1 MELRTYNQS
10 REAVSLDAFGLD
22 VARRLAAA
30 RPIMMPRNAGDR
42 RTESKYALLAA
53 LEQTGARW

>member
-10 REAVSLDAFGLD
+10 REAISLDAFGRDLE
-22 VARRLAAA
+22 RRLAAA
-30 RPIMMPRNAGDR
+30 GSVVMPRNAGSR

-53 LEQTGARW
+53 LEQAGARW